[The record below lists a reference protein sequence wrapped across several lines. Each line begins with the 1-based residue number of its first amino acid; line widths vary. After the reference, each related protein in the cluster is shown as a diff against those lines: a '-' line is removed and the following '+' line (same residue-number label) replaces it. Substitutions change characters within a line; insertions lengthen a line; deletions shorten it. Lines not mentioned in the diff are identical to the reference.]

1 MSKKSG
7 PTKPKQSSFQY
18 RLPAIRAIQ
27 AGQEFFTTAVPFGVL
42 AKLLNTTLPNENE
55 QVSHNRERS
64 KSINEYIVG
73 NPQSYVLTAITL
85 SVHGECN
92 FEGTS
97 GSDTEITSG
106 MLTIPMNTSLQIHD
120 GRHRA
125 KAIADAVAK
134 SPSIANESISVVIFR
149 QNEKNETTR
158 QFSDIRTFQR
168 KYARSERIL
177 NDPEDSIAEITRS
190 VLDVVP
196 AFKDSIE
203 MVKTTISNRS
213 RNLFTFSAL
222 YQANQI
228 LLADAKDQKPE
239 EMHNLAVD
247 FWLSVQAAMPD
258 WTSDRLRA
266 DLRKETIHAHGVTL
280 CAIAT
285 VGASLMVQF
294 PKSWKRKIGN
304 LREIDW
310 SRDNAEL
317 WEGKAMFG
325 GRMTKSA
332 ASISLTA
339 NVISSK
345 MSARR
350 D

>member
-1 MSKKSG
+1 MSKKSAQ
-7 PTKPKQSSFQY
+7 TKPKQSSFQY
-18 RLPAIRAIQ
+18 SLPAIRAIQ

-42 AKLLNTTLPNENE
+42 AKLLNTTLASENE
-55 QVSHNRERS
+55 QASHNRERS
-64 KSINEYIVG
+64 KSISEYIVR

-85 SVHGECN
+85 SVHGKCS

-97 GSDTEITSG
+97 GSDSEITSG
-106 MLTIPMNTSLQIHD
+106 TLTIPMNTSLQVHD

-149 QNEKNETTR
+149 RNDKSETAR
-158 QFSDIRTFQR
+158 QFSDIRTNQR

-177 NDPEDSIAEITRS
+177 NDPEDAIAEITRS
-190 VLDVVP
+190 VIDLVP

-228 LLADAKDQKPE
+228 LLADAKDQSPKE
-239 EMHNLAVD
+239 QHNLAVD
-247 FWLSVQAAMPD
+247 FWLAVQAAMPD

-266 DLRKETIHAHGVTL
+266 DLRQQTIHAHGVTL

-294 PKSWKRKIGN
+294 PKLWKRKIGN

-310 SRDNAEL
+310 SRENAEL

-332 ASISLTA
+332 ASIDLTA
-339 NVISSK
+339 KTILD
-345 MSARR
+345 RIQ
-350 D
+350 